1 MEKLKKAITIK
12 ANAKINLTL
21 EVTGKRP
28 DGYHELR
35 SIMQSVSLH
44 DMVTVS
50 AEGEST
56 VISCDKPFIP
66 CDERNIA
73 FKAAE
78 AFFKEHGSRFG
89 VKIHI
94 EKHIPS
100 EAGLGGG
107 SADGAA
113 VLAALN
119 ILSGKPF
126 TEEKLIDIGAR
137 VGADIP
143 FCLKGGTQ
151 LCMGIGEIME
161 ENSSLP
167 LCHIVIAKGN
177 EGISTAKAFTAIDA
191 YGFDKA
197 PLDLSVFEQGSIE
210 KIAAKCMNDF
220 EKAADIPEIHTI
232 KNTMLSYGALCSVL
246 SGSGSAVYGI
256 FTDSSAA
263 NSCCQKLLKSGF
275 FAFQSL
281 PEKQGLIY

>member
-1 MEKLKKAITIK
+1 MEKLKQAITIK

-44 DMVTVS
+44 DIVTVS

-78 AFFKEHGSRFG
+78 AFFKEYGSRFG
-89 VKIHI
+89 IKIHI

-107 SADGAA
+107 SSDGAA

-126 TEEKLIDIGAR
+126 TEEKLIDIGAH

-151 LCMGIGEIME
+151 LCTGIGEIME
-161 ENSSLP
+161 EKPSLP
-167 LCHIVIAKGN
+167 LCHILIAKGS
-177 EGISTAKAFTAIDA
+177 EGISTAKAFAAIDA

-197 PLDLSVFEQGSIE
+197 PLELSVFEQSSIE

-220 EKAADIPEIHTI
+220 EKAADIPEITTI

-246 SGSGSAVYGI
+246 SGSGSALYGI

-263 NSCCQKLLKSGF
+263 HSCCQKLEKCGF

>member
-1 MEKLKKAITIK
+1 MKKPITIK

-44 DMVTVS
+44 DTVTVS
-50 AEGEST
+50 PEGEST

-78 AFFKEHGSRFG
+78 AFFNEYGRSFG

-94 EKHIPS
+94 EKNIPS

-113 VLAALN
+113 VLTALN
-119 ILSGKPF
+119 ILSGMPF
-126 TEEKLIDIGAR
+126 TEEKLISMGAK

-143 FCLKGGTQ
+143 FCLKGGTR
-151 LCMGIGEIME
+151 LCTGIGEIME
-161 ENSSLP
+161 EKPSLP

-177 EGISTAKAFTAIDA
+177 EGISTAKAFAAIDA

-197 PLDLSVFEQGSIE
+197 LTDLSPFENGSIE
-210 KIAAKCMNDF
+210 KIANLCMNDF
-220 EKAADIPEIHTI
+220 EKAADIPEINTI
-232 KNTMLSYGALCSVL
+232 KNTMLSHGALCSVL

-263 NSCCQKLLKSGF
+263 HSCCQKLEKSGF
-275 FAFQSL
+275 FAYQAL